1 MTDHVQNPITKRF
14 IKTDGVLYKKLQS
27 QGIKFEKPK
36 LINSNFSVDRA
47 NTPWG
52 KKKPH
57 KIGERRELLEKCGK
71 DAFLLPDKL
80 KFPICN
86 KIDKKNKKCTY
97 NCRGLKA
104 ASSRAGQW
112 KYEGVLKKS
121 KEITKTLGCYKNK
134 GMEKKENK

>member
-80 KFPICN
+80 KFTKCFILINVSKHTVFTVLSIDTSPIM
-86 KIDKKNKKCTY
+86 I
-97 NCRGLKA
+97 L
-104 ASSRAGQW
+104 
-112 KYEGVLKKS
+112 
-121 KEITKTLGCYKNK
+121 
-134 GMEKKENK
+134 